1 MAPGTAGAVVGVALF
16 LLLSRLSLPLYALTL
31 VTLACLGVWVSDAA
45 LRFFRCPDDRR
56 IVIDE
61 VVGQLLALAP
71 LVAGSEA
78 ALSAGSRWALVVTGF
93 VTFRVFDVWKPGP
106 VRWAESHLEGGVG
119 VMADDLVAGALAA
132 LLLGGAVAVLAGG
145 VA

>member
-1 MAPGTAGAVVGVALF
+1 VGVALF
-16 LLLSRLSLPLYALTL
+16 LILSRLSLPLYALTL
-31 VTLACLGVWVSDAA
+31 VTLTCLGIWASDAA

-71 LVAGSEA
+71 LVVLEGGSEA
-78 ALSAGSRWALVVTGF
+78 EPSAGSRWVLVVTGF
-93 VTFRVFDVWKPGP
+93 VAFRVFDVWKPGP

-132 LLLGGAVAVLAGG
+132 LLLGGAAAVLAGG